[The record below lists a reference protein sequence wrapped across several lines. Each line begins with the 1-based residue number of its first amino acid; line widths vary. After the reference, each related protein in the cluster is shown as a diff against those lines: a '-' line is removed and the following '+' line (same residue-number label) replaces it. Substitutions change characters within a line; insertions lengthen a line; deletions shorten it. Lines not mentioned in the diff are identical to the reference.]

1 MAILLGALMI
11 HNITPGPMLVK
22 QHPQLFWGVISSMYM
37 GNVMLLILNLPLI
50 GLWVQLLRVPYA
62 ILFPLI
68 LYICLIGAYVINN
81 SVIDVTIMLL
91 CGVVGYLMRK
101 FEYEPAPLVLAYVLA
116 PMLENA
122 LRQSLI
128 LSGGSFGIFM
138 VRPISAGCL
147 VVAAALLVSSLLPM
161 IRKKREEI
169 VAEAKED
176 E

>member
-1 MAILLGALMI
+1 
-11 HNITPGPMLVK
+11 
-22 QHPQLFWGVISSMYM
+22 
-37 GNVMLLILNLPLI
+37 
-50 GLWVQLLRVPYA
+50 
-62 ILFPLI
+62 
-68 LYICLIGAYVINN
+68 
-81 SVIDVTIMLL
+81 
-91 CGVVGYLMRK
+91 
-101 FEYEPAPLVLAYVLA
+101 LAYVLT
-116 PMLENA
+116 PLLENA